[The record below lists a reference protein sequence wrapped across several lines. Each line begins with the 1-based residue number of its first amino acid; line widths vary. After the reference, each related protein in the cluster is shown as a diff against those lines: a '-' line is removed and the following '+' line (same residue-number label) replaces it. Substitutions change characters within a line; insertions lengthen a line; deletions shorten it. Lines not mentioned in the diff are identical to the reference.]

1 MKAAFIE
8 RTGPAR
14 EVLQVGD
21 LPDPAPAAG
30 EVLVRVHVAGINPSD
45 VKTRGGSSDRP
56 PFAEPVVIHNDG
68 AGEIVAVG
76 AGVDKGR
83 VGERVWLHNTDW
95 VRPLG
100 TAAEL
105 VAAPAANAEPL
116 LDGYGFDE
124 GACFGVPLLTAYH
137 GVMAGGPVDGRTV
150 FVTGGAGAV
159 GHYCVQIARAK
170 GATVIASASSDAKA
184 AAAKE
189 AGADHT
195 VNYRTEDV
203 PAFVNDVTG
212 GNGLDHYIEVNLS
225 ANGRMLEAIM
235 GYEGRVAVY
244 GSDDPVAA
252 FASRMLRV
260 RQVAMYFYNVYAL
273 RPDILRAAKDDLATM
288 MQAKRIETLIDTRF
302 TLDDI
307 AAAHEAVEG
316 GRLLGN
322 AVVEVG

>member
-1 MKAAFIE
+1 
-8 RTGPAR
+8 
-14 EVLQVGD
+14 
-21 LPDPAPAAG
+21 
-30 EVLVRVHVAGINPSD
+30 
-45 VKTRGGSSDRP
+45 
-56 PFAEPVVIHNDG
+56 
-68 AGEIVAVG
+68 
-76 AGVDKGR
+76 
-83 VGERVWLHNTDW
+83 
-95 VRPLG
+95 
-100 TAAEL
+100 
-105 VAAPAANAEPL
+105 
-116 LDGYGFDE
+116 
-124 GACFGVPLLTAYH
+124 
-137 GVMAGGPVDGRTV
+137 MAGGPVDGRTV